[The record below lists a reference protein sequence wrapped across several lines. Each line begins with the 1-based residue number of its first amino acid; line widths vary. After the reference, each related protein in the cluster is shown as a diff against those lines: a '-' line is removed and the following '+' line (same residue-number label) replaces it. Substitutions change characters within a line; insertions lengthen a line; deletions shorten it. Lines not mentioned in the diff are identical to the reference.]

1 MGNRPLPI
9 LPPELRNPYY
19 FKCADICGH
28 IQSFLHGEADRGE
41 VVVITPAL
49 LNSHALRDTFRLKL
63 TDLGKK
69 KDKPH
74 GVFKDAAAVQ
84 WSNSDTSFV
93 STVAV
98 GTKHTCVFLR
108 HTMDAERNRQYMV
121 FTTKETQVIPTHSPI
136 HSRTHPRTH
145 ALTHTQMNVV
155 LPNRSVKKSECAQLQ
170 RHLVVD
176 DEVNLEVVHLDRAQD
191 TVLPIVRVPQGLT
204 LSQVRRDAVVIVQ
217 VNGVLAF
224 RDVVTGR
231 WVPRPHATTFLM
243 SLQRVCG
250 IAIYSDQKVSDFT
263 RCGVLSMFG
272 LSFLSN
278 PDTILKFLDEYGLG
292 AENACAVIASGV
304 EQEFNDVSVVKVR
317 PYTKSSVRDNLLF
330 PHGEL
335 VTMLMNAMQSSNT
348 SIHIRGDLVDE

>member
-121 FTTKETQVIPTHSPI
+121 FTTKETQVILT
-136 HSRTHPRTH
+136 THPFTHAPTRPPTH
-145 ALTHTQMNVV
+145 ALTHSRTH
-155 LPNRSVKKSECAQLQ
+155 LHADECC
-170 RHLVVD
+170 
-176 DEVNLEVVHLDRAQD
+176 
-191 TVLPIVRVPQGLT
+191 
-204 LSQVRRDAVVIVQ
+204 
-217 VNGVLAF
+217 LAK
-224 RDVVTGR
+224 
-231 WVPRPHATTFLM
+231 P
-243 SLQRVCG
+243 VC
-250 IAIYSDQKVSDFT
+250 
-263 RCGVLSMFG
+263 
-272 LSFLSN
+272 
-278 PDTILKFLDEYGLG
+278 
-292 AENACAVIASGV
+292 
-304 EQEFNDVSVVKVR
+304 QE
-317 PYTKSSVRDNLLF
+317 
-330 PHGEL
+330 E
-335 VTMLMNAMQSSNT
+335 
-348 SIHIRGDLVDE
+348 